1 MTAEDKDKGRELPW
15 VFRKGAP
22 AVASQGADWDPANA
36 LYRLF
41 GNTRNPFLQRA
52 LAPAPPKLER
62 TAAELQRLF
71 RLLREE
77 QLYRVSPPNTGGPY
91 RRRGLD
97 HVQPAAPVSPKFQDP
112 AALPGDPVRLPAM
125 IEEFFRSVL
134 KRLHENPDLF
144 FDVIDEL
151 TELFRRNGIRVRVA
165 EAFRA
170 LEDWDDLLDT
180 LKEVAR
186 FPAPETFDL
195 FCSALLAY
203 HELVQPERK

>member
-1 MTAEDKDKGRELPW
+1 MTAEDKDKGTDLPW

-22 AVASQGADWDPANA
+22 VAAGQGVDWDPASA

-41 GNTRNPFLQRA
+41 GNTRNPYLQRA

-62 TAAELQRLF
+62 TASELQRLF
-71 RLLREE
+71 RLMQEDQR
-77 QLYRVSPPNTGGPY
+77 YRVAPPNTEEPY
-91 RRRGLD
+91 RRRRLD
-97 HVQPAAPVSPKFQDP
+97 HAMPAAPVSPKFQDP
-112 AALPGDPVRLPAM
+112 AALPGDPVRLPSM
-125 IEEFFRSVL
+125 IDGFFQSVL

-151 TELFRRNGIRVRVA
+151 TELFRRGGIRVRVA

-170 LEDWDDLLDT
+170 LEDWDDLLET
-180 LKEVAR
+180 LEEIAR

-203 HELVQPERK
+203 HELVQPERS